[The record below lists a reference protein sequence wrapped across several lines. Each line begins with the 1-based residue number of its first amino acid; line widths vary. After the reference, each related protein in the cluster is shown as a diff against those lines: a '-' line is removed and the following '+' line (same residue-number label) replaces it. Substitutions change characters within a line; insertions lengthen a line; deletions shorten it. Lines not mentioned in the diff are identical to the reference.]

1 MYDLLRR
8 IMEELL
14 YIAGGIAL
22 LIMGFFK
29 MKTKVDGAK
38 AEASM
43 AKTSAEADQLN
54 KKFEE
59 LNKQADALR
68 NKDVKVEIKEADAF
82 WKDKLQ

>member
-1 MYDLLRR
+1 
-8 IMEELL
+8 MEELL
-14 YIAGGIAL
+14 YLIGGVAL
-22 LIMGFFK
+22 IIMGFFK
-29 MKTKVDGAK
+29 MKTKADGAK
-38 AEASM
+38 AQASM
-43 AKTSAEADQLN
+43 AKTSAEAKELN